1 MIYAHQHTCRWTD
14 DLASFPGLHP
24 ASHRTASDRK
34 LGECLWTR
42 LQRILQA
49 RLQHKWSEM
58 VGKKKKMQLQ
68 MYPKGFLF
76 QISPCSSNFSV
87 KLQDKLHNQK
97 AGFKAYKLIRIND
110 TKLWLCSVISWWDSE
125 QFCEQQFF
133 ILTTCVHGSFARLG
147 CTAFFSWFTAWMVTH
162 IFALLGLW
170 SRRGVAELFFRVIPF
185 GKFHLQLLRK
195 PNREKQSLRE

>member
-1 MIYAHQHTCRWTD
+1 
-14 DLASFPGLHP
+14 
-24 ASHRTASDRK
+24 
-34 LGECLWTR
+34 
-42 LQRILQA
+42 
-49 RLQHKWSEM
+49 M
-58 VGKKKKMQLQ
+58 VRDGREKKKRQCNFKCTQKVFSSRFYLAA
-68 MYPKGFLF
+68 PIFLL
-76 QISPCSSNFSV
+76 

-97 AGFKAYKLIRIND
+97 AGFKAHKLD
-110 TKLWLCSVISWWDSE
+110 TKLWLCSVISWWDGE

-133 ILTTCVHGSFARLG
+133 ILTTCVHGSFVRLS

-162 IFALLGLW
+162 ISALLGLW